1 MVRLATNGIY
11 SKIRHPIYSGF
22 IFVNFGLSLLFFNY
36 AMFILSVIF
45 VLLWYIVSVY
55 EERILIDKF
64 GEEYLNY
71 KEKVKWKF
79 IPKIF

>member
-1 MVRLATNGIY
+1 
-11 SKIRHPIYSGF
+11 
-22 IFVNFGLSLLFFNY
+22 
-36 AMFILSVIF
+36 MFILSVIF
-45 VLLWYIVSVY
+45 ILLWYIVSVY